1 MTDSEEL
8 ATVRKELQTV
18 KTKAVGKIKALQQ
31 RVDAL
36 QQQLSERPPAA
47 PPDVASD
54 SSVQSDA
61 SGFVKVHTTESSAQL
76 AAREEELNRREAE
89 LLERGEM
96 LRQREA
102 TISSRSA
109 ECAWHA
115 SLIAGLREVQSNAQ
129 QMQMAC
135 ESAELAR

>member
-61 SGFVKVHTTESSAQL
+61 SGFVKVGTESSAQL

-89 LLERGEM
+89 LLEREEM